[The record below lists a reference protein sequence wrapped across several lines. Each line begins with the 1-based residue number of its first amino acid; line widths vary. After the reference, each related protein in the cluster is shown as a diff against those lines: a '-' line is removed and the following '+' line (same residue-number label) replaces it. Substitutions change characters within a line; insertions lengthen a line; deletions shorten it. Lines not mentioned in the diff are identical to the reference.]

1 MGTKKTSATKDMP
14 VCMGDWQ
21 AQDDLRTLARAR
33 EIKADA
39 KRMAAVRKLAEQQ
52 MVAAAAVAADTDSD
66 D

>member
-1 MGTKKTSATKDMP
+1 MSKSKTKAMAVPSMD
-14 VCMGDWQ
+14 DWQ

-52 MVAAAAVAADTDSD
+52 MVAAAAVAADADSD

>member
-1 MGTKKTSATKDMP
+1 MSKTKIKGMAVPSMDES
-14 VCMGDWQ
+14 WQ

-52 MVAAAAVAADTDSD
+52 MVVAAAVAADADSD